1 MHPLMTTAEPWARR
15 INVPVVAAGAA
26 IAIVGFAITV
36 FLARGTAP
44 GPAVAGSRSVV
55 VAGHNLDPRTTL
67 RAGDLTVAHWAAA
80 DVPPGALERPE
91 AAVGQ
96 VLLASLQQGQPVL
109 SNQIGKAADAT
120 GAQPAFLP
128 LPKGAVAATLP
139 SSELPGVG
147 GYIEAG
153 DYIDIIAIV
162 ASRTGGSAN
171 VRTIYGG
178 LRVIR
183 VGPAGSTGAAGPA
196 SSLTL
201 AVSECQAEFLNWF
214 VANAALKYTL
224 LAHDDYP
231 AAAAAPLDN
240 ECPASGS
247 VKGVVESDIKAR
259 WPGLLG

>member
-1 MHPLMTTAEPWARR
+1 
-15 INVPVVAAGAA
+15 
-26 IAIVGFAITV
+26 
-36 FLARGTAP
+36 
-44 GPAVAGSRSVV
+44 V

-67 RAGDLTVAHWAAA
+67 RAADLSIAQWTAA
-80 DVPPGALERPE
+80 DVPPGALDKAET
-91 AAVGQ
+91 AVGQ
-96 VLLASLQQGQPVL
+96 VLLAPLQQGQPVL

-120 GAQPAFLP
+120 GQQPAFLP
-128 LPKGAVAATLP
+128 LAKGAVAATFP
-139 SSELPGVG
+139 SAELPGVG
-147 GYIEAG
+147 GYIQAG
-153 DYIDIIAIV
+153 DYIDIIAVV
-162 ASRTGGSAN
+162 ASRSGGSAN

-178 LRVIR
+178 TRVIR
-183 VGPAGSTGAAGPA
+183 VGPAGSTAGAGPA

-231 AAAAAPLDN
+231 AATAAPLDT

-259 WPGLLG
+259 WPGLL